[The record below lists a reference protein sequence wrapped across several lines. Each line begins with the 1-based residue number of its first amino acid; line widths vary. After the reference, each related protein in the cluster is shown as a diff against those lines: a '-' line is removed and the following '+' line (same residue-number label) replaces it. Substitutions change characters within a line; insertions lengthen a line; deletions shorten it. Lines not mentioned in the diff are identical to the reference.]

1 MTRPLVLLSEIAEQP
16 ALWRT
21 LLGRKQELQ
30 TWWDSIEPARQHNS
44 FMAVGEGSSY
54 NAARLA
60 FLFWQLWGLP
70 IDGFSLRPWEME
82 GAVRTGA
89 QHQQQNSVASFLGDL
104 FYVPVSQSGKTGS
117 LLKAF
122 AQLEKDAA
130 TLGLLWP
137 VPGLFLSNN
146 PSPPKALCQSLFHL
160 NAGQEQAI
168 AATKTMTGCLLS
180 LLILG
185 LAHPKVRNTP
195 AAQAKQTLLLQLA
208 NTLDVYLADGQWQAL
223 LSPVAEALASS
234 TDCHPAL
241 VLISNG
247 PLTWSLA
254 EGALKLTETTREP
267 VLYHHSEN
275 FKHGPKAMLSGSPL
289 HPQPPCVLYIVPP
302 NPEQAEALFQDAH
315 EHFSEYQAITNPD
328 LKPKRLWL
336 RFENSPALPNATWQA
351 EPQGLLPAANGEVE
365 ASFTALLGFQLLGLL
380 VASQLGLDA
389 SGLQKAV
396 E

>member
-21 LLGRKQELQ
+21 LLSRKHELQ
-30 TWWDSIEPARQHNS
+30 TWWDDLEPSGHSNG

-70 IDGFSLRPWEME
+70 VHGFSLRPWEME
-82 GAVRTGA
+82 GAVRTSA
-89 QHQQQNSVASFLGDL
+89 QHKQQEQFLSDL
-104 FYVPVSQSGKTGS
+104 LYLPVSQSGKTGS

-122 AQLEKDAA
+122 AQLEKEAQ
-130 TLGLLWP
+130 TLGFTWP
-137 VPGLFLSNN
+137 VKGLFLSNN
-146 PSPPKALCQSLFHL
+146 PTPPQPLCHGLFHL

-168 AATKTMTGCLLS
+168 AATKTMTGCLFM
-180 LLILG
+180 LLLLG
-185 LAHPKVRNTP
+185 LAHPAVRHKPSTREKEV
-195 AAQAKQTLLLQLA
+195 ALLQLA
-208 NTLDVYLADGQWQAL
+208 QTLEVYLAGTWQSSLA
-223 LSPVAEALASS
+223 PVAEALASS

-247 PLTWSLA
+247 ALTWSLA

-336 RFENSPALPNATWQA
+336 RFENSPPLPHPAWQA
-351 EPQGLLPAANGEVE
+351 EPQGLLPAATGSVE
-365 ASFTALLGFQLLGLL
+365 ASFIALVGFQLLGLL
-380 VASQLGLDA
+380 VANQLGLDA